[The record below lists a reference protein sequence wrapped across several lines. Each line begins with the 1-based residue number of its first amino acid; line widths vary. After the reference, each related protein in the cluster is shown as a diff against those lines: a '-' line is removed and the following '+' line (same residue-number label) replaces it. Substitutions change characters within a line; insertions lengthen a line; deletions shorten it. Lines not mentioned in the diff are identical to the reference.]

1 MDYDSTQILEV
12 FPAFDGDQT
21 NMIPRAISLT
31 ISYYQVNNDR
41 KRIILAEL
49 AFDNFKLLSPE
60 ETSYD
65 EKVYYNLSFDFVP
78 LSHKDLT
85 INFAFT
91 SRFYIILYLLV
102 GSIATIITI
111 IFVMYHRIVG
121 RPPLGRPKFA
131 SFKFASYMKLT
142 YEPAF

>member
-1 MDYDSTQILEV
+1 
-12 FPAFDGDQT
+12 
-21 NMIPRAISLT
+21 MIPRAVSLT
-31 ISYYQVNNDR
+31 ISYYQVDNSR

-49 AFDNFKLLSPE
+49 AFDNFKALTE
-60 ETSYD
+60 AETNYE
-65 EKVYYNLSFDFVP
+65 EKVFYNLTFGFLP

-102 GSIATIITI
+102 GSIATIITV

-121 RPPLGRPKFA
+121 RPPLG
-131 SFKFASYMKLT
+131 
-142 YEPAF
+142 